1 MSCLNYASSKEVNKR
16 LSKKHYFF
24 TFSLRK
30 NAISIIFVLFTLCLV
45 LFSRTNLTAAKDG
58 LKLWANNVVPSLFPF
73 FIATNL
79 LGHTNIIKYISKFCN
94 KFMRPVFNVPG
105 ESAYAFILGLISGY
119 PVGAKIVTDLR
130 NQNLCT
136 KDEGERMLCFTN
148 NSGPLF
154 IIGTVGITL
163 FGNSSIGI
171 LLFVTLVLSAITVA
185 ILLGI
190 FSRIRITKNVS
201 KSFTKTSLSY
211 KTPQS
216 SCSFS
221 NLGEVLSTAIL
232 ESSKTIIMIGGF
244 VVIFSVIISIFE
256 NSKILSL
263 LSIIVMPLCKLF
275 NISTSFASPVIS
287 GLIELTNGV
296 SVIASIPNKAISV
309 NIILSAFLLGFGGIS
324 VLLQVLS
331 ISSKSDLSIKKYII
345 GKILQGIISMTYT
358 YILLSVFPILNLN
371 L

>member
-1 MSCLNYASSKEVNKR
+1 MSSLNYASSKKV
-16 LSKKHYFF
+16 SKKHYFF

-30 NAISIIFVLFTLCLV
+30 NALSIIFVLFTLCLV
-45 LFSRTNLTAAKDG
+45 LFSRTNLTAAKNG

-79 LGHTNIIKYISKFCN
+79 LGHTNVIKYISKFCN
-94 KFMRPVFNVPG
+94 KFMRPIFNVPG

-163 FGNSSIGI
+163 FGSSSIGI
-171 LLFVTLVLSAITVA
+171 LLLVTHVLAAITVA

-190 FSRIRITKNVS
+190 FSRIRKTKNVS
-201 KSFTKTSLSY
+201 EKFMKKNLSQNS
-211 KTPQS
+211 KQDLCT
-216 SCSFS
+216 FS

-232 ESSKTIIMIGGF
+232 DSSKTIIMIGGF
-244 VVIFSVIISIFE
+244 VVIFSVIISILE
-256 NSKILSL
+256 NSKLLNL
-263 LSIIVMPLCKLF
+263 LSIIIMPICKAF
-275 NISTSFASPVIS
+275 NISSSFASPIIS

-296 SVIASIPNKAISV
+296 SIIASIPNKAISV

-331 ISSKSDLSIKKYII
+331 ITSKSDLSIKKYII
-345 GKILQGIISMTYT
+345 GKLLQGIIAMTYT